1 MRNYIN
7 ECARG
12 KEIDPS
18 LLEAELTE
26 SMIMRNIDTSLMVIK
41 SLKELNIKL
50 SLDDFGTGYSS
61 LSYLTKIPLDT
72 LKIDRSFVM
81 NMTEGRLHDKNVV
94 KMIIGLA
101 KSLNFKVLA
110 EGVETEEQYRIL
122 KEWGCDEYQGYYF
135 SKPLPPDK
143 FAELFVNINK

>member
-1 MRNYIN
+1 
-7 ECARG
+7 
-12 KEIDPS
+12 S
-18 LLEAELTE
+18 L
-26 SMIMRNIDTSLMVIK
+26 IIIK

-81 NMTEGRLHDKNVV
+81 NMTEGSNNEKNVV
-94 KMIIGLA
+94 KMIINLA
-101 KSLNFKVLA
+101 KNLNLKVLA
-110 EGVETEEQYRIL
+110 EGVETEEQYKIL

-135 SKPLPPDK
+135 SKPLPADK
-143 FAELFVNINK
+143 FEELFIGTNK